1 MKQHEREFFIAQIRS
16 GKVAINQNNKRL
28 IVKPLTFDKAVE
40 ACEVYNNAYEQAYI
54 DGIMDDEEMDQWM
67 REHDLWTTE
76 DDEKTERFKKDLE
89 RLKIEI
95 YNARNDESLREK
107 IRLYLRIGEKQFAQ
121 HLSKKHLY
129 HQNTRE
135 GFATSEK
142 VSWIIKN
149 STLFNNDLYDFSD
162 ISLNYVTDEWQS
174 SFLNDTQSRELARN
188 EPWKSLWVIRES
200 TKVKL
205 FDNSDTCELTYN
217 QKNLVIWSQMYDNIQ
232 ESTECPSKEVI
243 DDDDMLDGWF
253 IIQAKKR
260 ETEKIAQ
267 EFDNGTKSD
276 KIKNSSEVFIVSKDK
291 KSAEKINSMNSL
303 QALHIKQQRA
313 ATLKERGS
321 VEQQNFADERLNIQ
335 MQQTNQFRGKIR
347 GG

>member
-16 GKVAINQNNKRL
+16 GKVVIKQNDKRL
-28 IVKPLTFDKAVE
+28 IVNPLSFDQSVE
-40 ACEVYNNAYEQAYI
+40 ACEIYNEAYQQAYI
-54 DGIMDDEEMDQWM
+54 DGIMDDDEMDQWM
-67 REHDLWTTE
+67 REHDLWTLE

-107 IRLYLRIGEKQFAQ
+107 IRLYLRIGEKQFAH
-121 HLSKKHLY
+121 HLTRKNLY

-142 VSWIIKN
+142 VAWIIKN
-149 STLFNNDLYDFSD
+149 CTTYDNKPYDFSD

-188 EPWKSLWVIRES
+188 EPWKSLWVIRENS
-200 TKVKL
+200 NAKL
-205 FDNSDTCELTYN
+205 FNNSDTCELTYN
-217 QKNLVIWSQMYDNIQ
+217 QKNLLIWSQMYDNIQ
-232 ESTECPSKEVI
+232 ESTECPPKEVI
-243 DDDDMLDGWF
+243 DDDDILDGWF

-260 ETEKIAQ
+260 ENERIAQ
-267 EFDNGTKSD
+267 DFDNNTKSD
-276 KIKNSSEVFIVSKDK
+276 KIKNSSEVFIVSKDT
-291 KSAEKINSMNSL
+291 KSAEKIHGMNSL
-303 QALHIKQQRA
+303 QALQIKQQRA